1 MALREEGEQE
11 TVRHIPFDLCLD
23 LRSVELHVCQPMYAS
38 HSLLRQFTKTSYQVY
53 HFLLDAWP
61 FFATLTIASYV
72 LVFFTT
78 VVSILCRLH
87 FGLGLT
93 EHRKRPLHSIPSLS

>member
-1 MALREEGEQE
+1 MFASPCTLFVLCCTNSLRR
-11 TVRHIPFDLCLD
+11 VI
-23 LRSVELHVCQPMYAS
+23 
-38 HSLLRQFTKTSYQVY
+38 KVY

-72 LVFFTT
+72 LIFFTT

-93 EHRKRPLHSIPSLS
+93 EHRKNLLHSIPNPY

>member
-1 MALREEGEQE
+1 MAMCEEGEQE

-23 LRSVELHVCQPMYAS
+23 LRSVECHVCQPMYAS
-38 HSLLRQFTKTSYQVY
+38 HSLLRQLTETTCQVY

-72 LVFFTT
+72 LVFITT
-78 VVSILCRLH
+78 VVSVLCRLH

-93 EHRKRPLHSIPSLS
+93 EHRKKPPHSIPDPS